1 MGWRRTGL
9 VLGVRGGGKP
19 GGLEPFQLAQAA
31 IDGALD
37 AGFVAREVGERVSAS
52 AIDVEGAGQAVAGVG
67 WGGGRGHM
75 LGVQLVVPFMVDQ
88 LPFELKVFGGDRLE
102 ALPVDAGLH
111 GEGTVEAPLTGGDAH
126 DQFLFALAD
135 GATDD
140 HFLAVAGG
148 LEAVVEVIEEE
159 EKLFGVLV
167 EQEVFVGAQAVD
179 ESIAAG
185 CGSAF
190 RGTWTG

>member
-111 GEGTVEAPLTGGDAH
+111 GEGAVEAPLTGGDAH
-126 DQFLFALAD
+126 DQFLFAIAD
-135 GATDD
+135 GA
-140 HFLAVAGG
+140 
-148 LEAVVEVIEEE
+148 EAVVEVFEEDE
-159 EKLFGVLV
+159 EFFGIFV
-167 EQEVFVGAQAVD
+167 EEEVFVGAQAVD
-179 ESIAAG
+179 QAIAAG

>member
-1 MGWRRTGL
+1 
-9 VLGVRGGGKP
+9 
-19 GGLEPFQLAQAA
+19 
-31 IDGALD
+31 
-37 AGFVAREVGERVSAS
+37 
-52 AIDVEGAGQAVAGVG
+52 
-67 WGGGRGHM
+67 
-75 LGVQLVVPFMVDQ
+75 MVDQ

-135 GATDD
+135 GA
-140 HFLAVAGG
+140 
-148 LEAVVEVIEEE
+148 EAVVEVFEEDE
-159 EKLFGVLV
+159 EFFGIFV
-167 EQEVFVGAQAVD
+167 EEEVFVGAQAVD